1 MKAEFGKVLV
11 NGQTQEI
18 SLPCTVAQFL
28 ANHGWKPTQVV
39 VEYNG
44 NILPRSE
51 MEIRAIQDG
60 DKLEII
66 VPVAGG

>member
-1 MKAEFGKVLV
+1 MNTKSITITANGNQTVVDWPCSLEEFV
-11 NGQTQEI
+11 QR
-18 SLPCTVAQFL
+18 C
-28 ANHGWKPTQVV
+28 GWKPTQVV

-51 MEIRAIQDG
+51 LGKSQLNDG
-60 DKLEII
+60 DRVEVI